1 MKNWIKKA
9 GVRAI
14 KTVAQAA
21 VAMIGTAAVVQEVNW
36 KMVAGAAVLAG
47 ILSLLTSLAGLPEL
61 DTEPAGESLETT
73 EDDML
78 DEEDADALIASDE
91 AEGQA
96 LKVAGKQRA
105 EEMPD

>member
-1 MKNWIKKA
+1 MTMWLKKA

-21 VAMIGTAAVVQEVNW
+21 VAMIGTAAVVQEVDW

-61 DTEPAGESLETT
+61 DTEGAGESLETT

-78 DEEDADALIASDE
+78 DEEDADALIAADKAE
-91 AEGQA
+91 AEE
-96 LKVAGKQRA
+96 LKAAGKQRA
-105 EEMPD
+105 EGMPD

>member
-1 MKNWIKKA
+1 MTMWLKKA

-21 VAMIGTAAVVQEVNW
+21 VAMIGTAAVVQEVDW

-47 ILSLLTSLAGLPEL
+47 ILSLLTSIAGLPEL
-61 DTEPAGESLETT
+61 DTEGAGESLETT
-73 EDDML
+73 EDDIL

-96 LKVAGKQRA
+96 LKASGKQRA
-105 EEMPD
+105 EGMPE

>member
-21 VAMIGTAAVVQEVNW
+21 VAMIGTAAVVQEVDW

-61 DTEPAGESLETT
+61 DIESAGESLETT

-78 DEEDADALIASDE
+78 DEEDADALIAADE
-91 AEGQA
+91 AEGQV
-96 LKVAGKQRA
+96 LKAAGKQRA
-105 EEMPD
+105 EGVPE